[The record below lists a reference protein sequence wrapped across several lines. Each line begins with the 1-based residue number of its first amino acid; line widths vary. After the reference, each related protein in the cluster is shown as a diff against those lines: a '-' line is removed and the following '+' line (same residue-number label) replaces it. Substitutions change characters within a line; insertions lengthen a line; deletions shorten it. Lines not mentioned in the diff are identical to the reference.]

1 MLGNKSILCDEF
13 GTESITQV
21 PNKKHVYIYI
31 KIAYGPGVYIL

>member
-21 PNKKHVYIYI
+21 PNKKHVYI